1 MFLSKS
7 SLFIRSLFHAEVRS
21 ERDGLVHPPPPPWR
35 MRTGSATASASE
47 PEQHSGQKV
56 VRHGTGRQQA
66 RAPGF
71 LKPLQSLERFV
82 GFKMPILNCSLAI
95 NYLIRVPNVDRG
107 QHIFCNIFS
116 VFILTFHIT
125 EQFLIIQRSPS

>member
-1 MFLSKS
+1 
-7 SLFIRSLFHAEVRS
+7 
-21 ERDGLVHPPPPPWR
+21 

-95 NYLIRVPNVDRG
+95 NYLIRVPTS
-107 QHIFCNIFS
+107 IEANIFS
-116 VFILTFHIT
+116 VISFPFKLVGIFST
-125 EQFLIIQRSPS
+125 